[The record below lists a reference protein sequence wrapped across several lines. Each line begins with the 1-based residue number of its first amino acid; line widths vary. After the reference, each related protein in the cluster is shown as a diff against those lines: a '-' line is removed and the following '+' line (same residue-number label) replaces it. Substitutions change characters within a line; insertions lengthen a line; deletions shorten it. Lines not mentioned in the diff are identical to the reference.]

1 MAQGITPSGINPNAR
16 LEATTER
23 RLYRKVVD
31 NVLSGRTLMTRL
43 MGNGKPFNGK
53 TFDIPIKVTDSG
65 LGEYFVGLET
75 LSSAASDTLIEL
87 SFAHTAFAQPVVSVM
102 LESFANSEPE
112 QSIDLDV
119 FKLEEAVQESIQ
131 SLGTAGYGIGSSNQ
145 PLGLEAHVDDGTN
158 TSTFGGQSKTTYA
171 ALNSTVTASGG
182 TLSLAKLA
190 TLESAVSAGGI
201 ETEYPTI
208 YFTTKTVWDLYER
221 LLQPSV
227 RAEYA
232 SIGYPA
238 ISLRGNSIVRSRAE
252 LKGGAGFTALS
263 FRGVPVVADDA
274 CTSGVWYALNE
285 RYLEWRGR
293 TIVPSK
299 YSGVLEKVS
308 LGAASTM
315 EGVGGYN
322 KAPSDAGWFFQKM
335 QMMPNQAGMVGRFY
349 VIGQLVGSQPRRQG
363 KLTGITGV

>member
-1 MAQGITPSGINPNAR
+1 MAQGVTPAGINPNAR
-16 LEATTER
+16 INPTTER
-23 RLYRKVVD
+23 KLYRKVVD
-31 NVLSGRTLMTRL
+31 NVLNSRTLMARL

-53 TFDIPIKVTDSG
+53 TFDIPVKITDSG

-102 LESFANSEPE
+102 LESFANSGPE

-119 FKLEEAVQESIQ
+119 FKLEEAVAESVQ
-131 SLGTAGYGIGSSNQ
+131 SLGSAIFGTGAGQQ

-158 TSTFGGQSKTTYA
+158 TSTFGGQSRTTYSG
-171 ALNSTVTASGG
+171 LKSTVTASGG
-182 TLSLAKLA
+182 TLTLTKMG
-190 TLESAVSAGGI
+190 TLESAVSAAGI
-201 ETEYPTI
+201 ESESPTLI
-208 YFTTKTVWDLYER
+208 VTTKAIWNLYES
-221 LLQPSV
+221 LLQPTV
-227 RAEYA
+227 RAEYS

-238 ISLRGNSIVRSRAE
+238 LSLRGNGIARSRAE
-252 LKGGAGFTALS
+252 LKGAAGFTSLS
-263 FRGVPVVADDA
+263 YRGIPVIADEA
-274 CTSGVWYALNE
+274 CPAGVMYFLNE
-285 RYLEWRGR
+285 RYLDWRGR

-299 YSGVLEKVS
+299 YAGVLEKVS
-308 LGAASTM
+308 LTGNTM
-315 EGVGGYN
+315 EGVAAEI

>member
-16 LEATTER
+16 VEATTER

-31 NVLSGRTLMTRL
+31 NVLSGRTLASRM

-102 LESFANSEPE
+102 LECFANSGPE

-131 SLGTAGYGIGSSNQ
+131 SLGTAMYGTGSSNQ

-158 TSTFGGQSKTTYA
+158 TSTFGGQSKTTYS

-182 TLSLAKLA
+182 TLTLAKLA
-190 TLESAVSAGGI
+190 TLESAISAGGI
-201 ETEYPTI
+201 ESEYPTI
-208 YFTTKTVWDLYER
+208 HVTTKTVWDLYEK
-221 LLQPSV
+221 LLAPNV

-232 SIGYPA
+232 AIGYPA
-238 ISLRGNSIVRSRAE
+238 VSLRGNSIQRSRAE
-252 LKGGAGFTALS
+252 LKGASGFTALS
-263 FRGVPVVADDA
+263 YRGVPVIADDA

-285 RYLEWRGR
+285 RYLWWAGR

-308 LGAASTM
+308 LGGGSTM
-315 EGVGGYN
+315 EGGAALQ
-322 KAPSDAGWFFQKM
+322 KAPSDAGWFFQKR
-335 QMMPNQAGMVGRFY
+335 QIMPNQAGMVGRFY
-349 VIGQLVGSQPRRQG
+349 VIGQMIGSQPRRQG
-363 KLTGITGV
+363 KLTGVTSA

>member
-1 MAQGITPSGINPNAR
+1 MAQGVTPAGINPNAR
-16 LEATTER
+16 INPTTER
-23 RLYRKVVD
+23 KLYKKVVD
-31 NVLSGRTLMTRL
+31 NVLNSRTLMARM

-53 TFDIPIKVTDSG
+53 TFDIPVKITDSG

-87 SFAHTAFAQPVVSVM
+87 SFAHTAFAQPVVSIM
-102 LESFANSEPE
+102 LESFANSGPE

-119 FKLEEAVQESIQ
+119 FKLEEAVAESVQ
-131 SLGTAGYGIGSSNQ
+131 SLGTAMYGTGAANQ

-158 TSTFGGQSKTTYA
+158 TSTFGGQSKTTYS

-190 TLESAVSAGGI
+190 TLESAISSAGI

-208 YFTTKTVWDLYER
+208 HVTTKTIWNLYES
-221 LLQPSV
+221 LLQPNV
-227 RAEYA
+227 RAEYS

-238 ISLRGNSIVRSRAE
+238 LALRGNGLARSRAE
-252 LKGGAGFTALS
+252 LKGAAGFTALS
-263 FRGVPVVADDA
+263 YRGIPVIADEA
-274 CTSGVWYALNE
+274 CTSGVWYMINE

-308 LGAASTM
+308 LVGNTM
-315 EGVGGYN
+315 EGVAAEI
-322 KAPSDAGWFFQKM
+322 KAPSDAGWFFQK
-335 QMMPNQAGMVGRFY
+335 QQVMPNQAGMIGRFY
-349 VIGQLVGSQPRRQG
+349 VIGQMVGSQPRRHG

>member
-1 MAQGITPSGINPNAR
+1 MAQGVTPDGINPNAR
-16 LEATTER
+16 INPTTER
-23 RLYRKVVD
+23 KLYKKVVD
-31 NVLSGRTLMTRL
+31 NVLSSRTFMARV

-53 TFDIPIKVTDSG
+53 TYDIPIKVTDSG
-65 LGEYFVGLET
+65 LGEYFAGLEA
-75 LSSAASDTLIEL
+75 LSTAASDTLIEL
-87 SFAHTAFAQPVVSVM
+87 SYAHAAFAQPVVSVM
-102 LESFANSEPE
+102 LESFANSGPE

-119 FKLEEAVQESIQ
+119 YKLEEAVAESVQ
-131 SLGTAGYGIGSSNQ
+131 SLGTAMFGTGTANQ

-158 TSTFGGQSKTTYA
+158 AGTIGGQSRTTYGV
-171 ALNSTVTASGG
+171 LDGTVTASGG

-190 TLESAVSAGGI
+190 TLESAIASAGNV
-201 ETEYPTI
+201 TEYPTLHL
-208 YFTTKTVWDLYER
+208 TTKTVWDLYER
-221 LLQPSV
+221 LLQPNV
-227 RAEYA
+227 RAEYS

-238 ISLRGNSIVRSRAE
+238 LALRGNAVNRSRAE

-263 FRGVPVVADDA
+263 YRGIPVIADEA
-274 CTSGVWYALNE
+274 CTSGVWYMLNE

-308 LGAASTM
+308 LTGKTM
-315 EGVGGYN
+315 EGVAAEI

-335 QMMPNQAGMVGRFY
+335 QAMPNQAGMIGRFY
-349 VIGQLVGSQPRRQG
+349 VIGQMVGSQPRRQG